1 MITYRLA
8 LIAELAGLKNFL
20 FEHGPN
26 PWNHLPVDGVDEE
39 FELIAQ
45 GKASAQ
51 IALSGDTLVGFAIF
65 YHPQTLPEK
74 YLQYSGPQPAIY
86 IAEAVVDKHY
96 AGQGIGHKL
105 LSLIIDR
112 APDLGA
118 SMLLIDR
125 HEENLAS
132 AGMMR
137 KAGFNVLKT
146 FLDLDRRDYGSRKT
160 TVLSV
165 QVGASQ

>member
-8 LIAELAGLKNFL
+8 LRAELAQLKTFL

-26 PWNHLPVDGVDEE
+26 PWNHLPVDGIDYE
-39 FELIAQ
+39 FDLIAQ
-45 GKASAQ
+45 EKASA
-51 IALSGDTLVGFAIF
+51 LMTVDGDKLVGFAIF
-65 YHPQTLPEK
+65 YHPKTLPEK
-74 YLQYSGPQPAIY
+74 YLQYSGSESAVY
-86 IAEAVVDKHY
+86 IAEVLVQRRCRS
-96 AGQGIGHKL
+96 QGIGHNL

-137 KAGFNVLKT
+137 KAGFVELST
-146 FLDLDRRDYGSRKT
+146 YLDLDRRDYGSRKT
-160 TVLSV
+160 TVMGYRL
-165 QVGASQ
+165 